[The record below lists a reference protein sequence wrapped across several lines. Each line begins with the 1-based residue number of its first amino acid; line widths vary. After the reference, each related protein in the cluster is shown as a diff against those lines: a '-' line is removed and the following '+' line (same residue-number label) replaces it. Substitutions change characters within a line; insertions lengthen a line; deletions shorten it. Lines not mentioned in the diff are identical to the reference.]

1 MRIKCERLVHDGP
14 GGLFEGWVCWDDE
27 RAGPRPGVI
36 VAHAFG
42 GQGQFDIDKAEALAE
57 LGYVGFAADVYGQG
71 RRAATVEEAQALM
84 GELNGDRPLLARRI
98 NASLAALKA
107 RPEVNPERTAAI
119 GFCFGGKCVLDL
131 ARSGADVCGVVSFHG
146 VYDAPAGSDTP
157 PIQASVLALHGW
169 DDPLAP
175 PEAMLGLARELTER
189 GADWQMHA
197 FGHTGHS
204 FTNPHAQEPDAGMV
218 YSAAAT
224 ARAWDTMR
232 RFLAEV
238 FA

>member
-1 MRIKCERLVHDGP
+1 MQIRHERLVHDGP
-14 GGLFEGWVCWDDE
+14 GGLFEGWVCWDDGSS
-27 RAGPRPGVI
+27 APRPGVL

-42 GQGQFDIDKAEALAE
+42 GQGQFDIDKATALAE
-57 LGYVGFAADVYGQG
+57 LGYVGFAADLYGQG
-71 RRAATVEEAQALM
+71 RRAASVEEAQALM
-84 GELNGDRPLLARRI
+84 GELNGDRPLLAARV
-98 NASLAALKA
+98 NTSLAALKGLA
-107 RPEVNPERTAAI
+107 QVDPARTAAI

-131 ARSGADVCGVVSFHG
+131 ARSGADVRGVVSFHG
-146 VYDAPAGSDTP
+146 VYDAPEGADTL
-157 PIQASVLALHGW
+157 PIKAAVLALHGW

-175 PEAMLGLARELTER
+175 PEAVLGLARELTER

-204 FTNPHAQEPDAGMV
+204 FTNPRAQEPEDGIA

-224 ARAWDTMR
+224 ARAWDTMQ

-238 FA
+238 LA